1 MPATPQIRTQPLNQP
16 KARSRRT
23 VLKAGGA
30 LLLSVFSPLRAAAAQ
45 ILAVR
50 VWPAEDYTRVTLEND
65 TNLKTTHFLV
75 KDPERLVVDI
85 EGLELNP
92 TLKSLVAKIQSNDP
106 YIKQVRVGQNRPNVV
121 RLVFDLK
128 EEVQPQVFTLAP
140 AGQYKHRL
148 IFDLYPVKAA
158 DPLAALI
165 EKGEWTNAP
174 SPPSS
179 TATPANPGATPPAA
193 GMAPQGAGPATPAGS
208 PAPNAASAMAGNA
221 AGNAANHAAGNAAG
235 NATGHGAGNAA
246 GQAAGNTAGGLAGNA
261 AATAAAAGAPHTA
274 GAAIAAT
281 PPAPAVAAPG
291 SGVQATLATQ
301 AAQAQAIA
309 KAEANAGRDAPAGK
323 PASTRP
329 DAKPAPGQKVL
340 RMVTIALD
348 PGHGGEDPGA
358 VGASGTREKDIVLAI
373 AKRLKAKIEQHPNM
387 RVMLTRDGDY
397 FVPLG
402 TRVEKARKVQ
412 ADLFVSIHADA
423 FVQPSARGSSV
434 FVLSEKGASSTAAR
448 WLANKENEADNIG
461 GVNVQSHDKQLA
473 SVLFDLSTTA
483 QINDSLKLG
492 KAVLGEIGGI
502 NRLHK
507 GSVEQAGFAV
517 LKAPDIPSI
526 LIETAFISN
535 PEEEAKL
542 KDNDYQDKLADAVM
556 NGIRHYFAKNP
567 PLAKGRPT
575 T

>member
-1 MPATPQIRTQPLNQP
+1 MPSTPQIRSQHV
-16 KARSRRT
+16 SRRT
-23 VLKAGGA
+23 VLKAGA
-30 LLLSVFSPLRAAAAQ
+30 TLLLAVVAPLRAYAAQ

-65 TNLKTTHFLV
+65 TDLKATHFIV
-75 KDPERLVVDI
+75 KDPERMVVDI

-128 EEVQPQVFTLAP
+128 EEVKPQVFTLPP
-140 AGQYKHRL
+140 AGNYKHRL

-158 DPLAALI
+158 DPIAAMI
-165 EKGEWTNAP
+165 EKGDW
-174 SPPSS
+174 SS
-179 TATPANPGATPPAA
+179 DDKTAAATPAPP
-193 GMAPQGAGPATPAGS
+193 PKEQLEQLKPD
-208 PAPNAASAMAGNA
+208 
-221 AGNAANHAAGNAAG
+221 
-235 NATGHGAGNAA
+235 
-246 GQAAGNTAGGLAGNA
+246 L
-261 AATAAAAGAPHTA
+261 
-274 GAAIAAT
+274 
-281 PPAPAVAAPG
+281 
-291 SGVQATLATQ
+291 
-301 AAQAQAIA
+301 
-309 KAEANAGRDAPAGK
+309 KAEPREELKSELKTAEAQTRAAEKVDKNGK
-323 PASTRP
+323 L
-329 DAKPAPGQKVL
+329 V
-340 RMVTIALD
+340 RMITIALD

-358 VGASGTREKDIVLAI
+358 SGKNGSREKDIVLSI
-373 AKRLKAKIEQHPNM
+373 AKRLKARLEDIPNM

-434 FVLSEKGASSTAAR
+434 FVLSEKGATSSAAR
-448 WLANKENEADNIG
+448 WLADKENLADTIG
-461 GVNVQSHDKQLA
+461 GVNVKSHDKQLA

-483 QINDSLKLG
+483 QINDSMKLG
-492 KAVLGEIGGI
+492 RSVLGEIGGI

-542 KDNDYQDKLADAVM
+542 LDESYQNKLADAIVT
-556 NGIRHYFAKNP
+556 GIRRYFAKNP
-567 PLAKGRPT
+567 PLAKNRLT
-575 T
+575 

>member
-1 MPATPQIRTQPLNQP
+1 VSDGSPRAT
-16 KARSRRT
+16 ARRT
-23 VLKAGGA
+23 VLKAGA
-30 LLLSVFSPLRAAAAQ
+30 TLLLSVIAPIRAYAAQ

-65 TNLKTTHFLV
+65 SALKATQFLV
-75 KDPERLVVDI
+75 KDPERMVVDI

-128 EEVQPQVFTLAP
+128 EEITPQVFTLAP
-140 AGQYKHRL
+140 AGNYKHRL
-148 IFDLYPVKAA
+148 IFDLYPVKPVDPIAA
-158 DPLAALI
+158 MI
-165 EKGEWTNAP
+165 EKGDW
-174 SPPSS
+174 SS
-179 TATPANPGATPPAA
+179 DGAVKPPAA
-193 GMAPQGAGPATPAGS
+193 P
-208 PAPNAASAMAGNA
+208 SA
-221 AGNAANHAAGNAAG
+221 
-235 NATGHGAGNAA
+235 
-246 GQAAGNTAGGLAGNA
+246 
-261 AATAAAAGAPHTA
+261 AAAAGSTPKSDMAPLK
-274 GAAIAAT
+274 
-281 PPAPAVAAPG
+281 PAEAEVAA
-291 SGVQATLATQ
+291 
-301 AAQAQAIA
+301 AAPPTPKEQLEALKPDTKADPRA
-309 KAEANAGRDAPAGK
+309 ELKNELKTAEANARTEKTDKTGK
-323 PASTRP
+323 M
-329 DAKPAPGQKVL
+329 V
-340 RMVTIALD
+340 RMLTVVLD

-358 VGASGTREKDIVLAI
+358 SGKNGSREKDIVLAI
-373 AKRLKAKIEQHPNM
+373 AKRLKGKIEEFPNM

-448 WLANKENEADNIG
+448 WLADKENLADTIG
-461 GVNVQSHDKQLA
+461 GVNVKNHDRQLA

-483 QINDSLKLG
+483 QINDSMKLG
-492 KAVLGEIGGI
+492 KSVLGEIGGI

-535 PEEEAKL
+535 PEEEARL
-542 KDNDYQDKLADAVM
+542 LDDSYQNQMADAIVK
-556 NGIRHYFAKNP
+556 GIRRYFAKNP
-567 PLAKGRPT
+567 PLAKNRLT
-575 T
+575 